1 MKEIIGVRFRQAG
14 KVYYFSPGKHK
25 LKRGEFVIV
34 ETAKGVEI
42 GTVVL
47 PNRRMEEEKIV
58 APLKPI
64 IRDATKEDEEKE
76 AENRRKEKEA
86 YRICYQK
93 IHKHKLEM
101 KLIEAEYTFD
111 NNKLL
116 FYFTADGRIDF
127 RELVKDLAACS
138 APVLNCVRS
147 VSETRQRSGEES
159 ESAEDRCAATVICQ
173 NSCRYPSRWLKS
185 RICL

>member
-47 PNRRMEEEKIV
+47 PNRKMEEEKIV

-64 IRDATKEDEEKE
+64 IRVATKEDEEKE
-76 AENRRKEKEA
+76 AENATIKRRNEKD
-86 YRICYQK
+86 K
-93 IHKHKLEM
+93 IVRE
-101 KLIEAEYTFD
+101 TF
-111 NNKLL
+111 LQI
-116 FYFTADGRIDF
+116 Y
-127 RELVKDLAACS
+127 
-138 APVLNCVRS
+138 
-147 VSETRQRSGEES
+147 
-159 ESAEDRCAATVICQ
+159 
-173 NSCRYPSRWLKS
+173 
-185 RICL
+185 